1 MLEAL
6 IAQVIVIFQKA
17 IKKFARKDKIDANDV
32 SFLLKL
38 NEQNELEI
46 QLCHSHIPVRVIEA
60 KDVMGMT
67 LWFSGLGG
75 TIVQYIV
82 QIILTFKSELSEED
96 VDILVYLNREDDE
109 NIDFFLYAKSEFV
122 RQFYLEEVLK
132 V

>member
-1 MLEAL
+1 M
-6 IAQVIVIFQKA
+6 
-17 IKKFARKDKIDANDV
+17 
-32 SFLLKL
+32 LKL
-38 NEQNELEI
+38 NENNELVIE
-46 QLCHSHIPVRVIEA
+46 LCHSHIPTKVIEA

-82 QIILTFKSELSEED
+82 QIILAFKADLNEED
-96 VDILVYLNREDDE
+96 VDVCVYLNREDDE
-109 NIDFFLYAKSEFV
+109 NIDFFLFAKSEFV